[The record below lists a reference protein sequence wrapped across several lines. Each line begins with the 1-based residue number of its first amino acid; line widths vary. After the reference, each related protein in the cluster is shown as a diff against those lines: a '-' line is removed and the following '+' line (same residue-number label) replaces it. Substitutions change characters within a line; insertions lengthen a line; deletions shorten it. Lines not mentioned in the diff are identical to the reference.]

1 MRHRYGSQL
10 CFLWKER
17 AAPRVPGPAPVA
29 TAAIA
34 TAANPTATIAAFS
47 TGSAVASQPTAAA
60 AVTSTSSAAIPAQQC
75 SYALAAFRTFTA
87 EPAAAAA
94 VAAALARAAAALAL
108 AAAAIALAAVAL
120 PAAALALAVTPTAA
134 LAVALVAAVAAAAAA
149 ATRPSHCPHHGRCH
163 VRGRLGDNEPL
174 RLLGGDRRSECG
186 DWKAWTWD
194 DVHSILLV

>member
-1 MRHRYGSQL
+1 
-10 CFLWKER
+10 
-17 AAPRVPGPAPVA
+17 VPGPAPVA

-94 VAAALARAAAALAL
+94 VA
-108 AAAAIALAAVAL
+108 
-120 PAAALALAVTPTAA
+120 
-134 LAVALVAAVAAAAAA
+134 
-149 ATRPSHCPHHGRCH
+149 
-163 VRGRLGDNEPL
+163 
-174 RLLGGDRRSECG
+174 
-186 DWKAWTWD
+186 
-194 DVHSILLV
+194 